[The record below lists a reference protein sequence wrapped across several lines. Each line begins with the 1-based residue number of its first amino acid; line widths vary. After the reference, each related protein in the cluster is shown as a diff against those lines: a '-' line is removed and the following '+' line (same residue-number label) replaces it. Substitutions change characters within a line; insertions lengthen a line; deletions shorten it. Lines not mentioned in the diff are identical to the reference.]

1 MGQLFVCLV
10 KPTATAII
18 LCSVFIGLNN
28 FFAGLIVRPQFLVGG
43 FYAVPYYITPGHY
56 VYESLVMSIFSEDD
70 RSVIANVDSSFY
82 NYLVDDGQ
90 CTIGSDE
97 NCIGTID
104 EYVNVFFGFEYTAD
118 HTRRNAFIL
127 GAILLSARVLTWIA
141 LKYIRFA
148 S

>member
-28 FFAGLIVRPQFLVGG
+28 FFAGLIVRPQFLVGT

-56 VYESLVMSIFSEDD
+56 VYESLVTTLFANDS
-70 RSVIANVDSSFY
+70 RLVAANVDSDFY
-82 NYLVDDGQ
+82 MYLVDNDVCAMGETK
-90 CTIGSDE
+90 CY
-97 NCIGTID
+97 GTIR
-104 EYVNVFFGFEYTAD
+104 EYVDVFFGFNYSHENKT
-118 HTRRNAFIL
+118 RNACILGFIL
-127 GAILLSARVLTWIA
+127 LLARVLTWVA

>member
-28 FFAGLIVRPQFLVGG
+28 FFAGLIVRPQFLVGN

-56 VYESLVMSIFSEDD
+56 VYESLVMTIFSKDN
-70 RSVIANVDSSFY
+70 RTVVANENSDFY
-82 NYLVDDGQ
+82 EYLISNKD
-90 CTIGSDE
+90 CTVSDTI
-97 NCIGTID
+97 CYGTIK
-104 EYVNVFFGFEYTAD
+104 EYVNVFFGFEYSIE
-118 HTRRNAFIL
+118 HTQRNACIL
-127 GAILLSARVLTWIA
+127 GFVLVLARVLTWVA

>member
-10 KPTATAII
+10 KPAATAII

-28 FFAGLIVRPQFLVGG
+28 FFAGLIVRPQFLVGN
-43 FYAVPYYITPGHY
+43 FYAIPFYITPGHY
-56 VYESLVMSIFSEDD
+56 VYESLVMSLFYNDT
-70 RSVIANVDSSFY
+70 RTVLANVDSDFY
-82 NYLVDDGQ
+82 NYLEELGT
-90 CTIGSDE
+90 CSPILPNCTGTIGQ
-97 NCIGTID
+97 
-104 EYVNVFFGFEYTAD
+104 YVDVFFDFEYSIE

-127 GAILLSARVLTWIA
+127 GFVLVLARVLTWVA

>member
-10 KPTATAII
+10 KPSATAII

-43 FYAVPYYITPGHY
+43 FYAIPYYITPGHY
-56 VYESLVMSIFSEDD
+56 VYESLVMALFSHDD
-70 RSVIANVDSSFY
+70 REVLANVDSDFY
-82 NYLVDDGQ
+82 TYLMDKGM
-90 CTIGSDE
+90 CRIEDE
-97 NCIGTID
+97 KCFGPIST
-104 EYVNVFFGFEYTAD
+104 YVNVFFGFEYTAD
-118 HTRRNAFIL
+118 NDMRNACILGFIL
-127 GAILLSARVLTWIA
+127 FLARILTWIA

>member
-43 FYAVPYYITPGHY
+43 FYAIPYYITPGHY
-56 VYESLVMSIFSEDD
+56 VYEGLVMALFSRDH
-70 RSVIANVDSSFY
+70 RTVVANVDSAFY
-82 NYLVDDGQ
+82 TYLVDMGN
-90 CTIGSDE
+90 CTVVDE
-97 NCIGTID
+97 ECTGEISA
-104 EYVNVFFGFEYTAD
+104 YVNVFFGFEFAD
-118 HTRRNAFIL
+118 YNLTRNACILGFIL
-127 GAILLSARVLTWIA
+127 LLTRVLTWIA